1 MDPLYSSSLIA
12 EKDFP
17 LSFSLKVSLVEITG
31 IQVPSCVPP
40 IAISPRD
47 CACAFDNGIDILV
60 GKQLSARNNKSC
72 LFFL

>member
-31 IQVPSCVPP
+31 IQVP
-40 IAISPRD
+40 